1 MTAARKGEV
10 WWDMVLEWDK
20 GCHHDDCRQQKLGFK
35 HRDSFLSA
43 TRQANK
49 LRLMMTRGCGVPP
62 ASCRIVYIGQASAL
76 EKYLAERTAYTLKA
90 DAEHRARVKDV
101 IDRPVT
107 TRAGAKKTKL
117 KVRKALSKTHVSS
130 TGGAFRVR
138 DHDH

>member
-1 MTAARKGEV
+1 MSSRSGEV

-20 GCHHDDCRQQKLGFK
+20 GCHHDDCRVQKLGFK

-49 LRLMMTRGCGVPP
+49 LRLMLTRGCGVSP
-62 ASCRIVYIGQASAL
+62 ASCRIVYIGQTSSL
-76 EKYLAERTAYTLKA
+76 EKYLADRTVYLTKR
-90 DAEHRARVKDV
+90 DAEDRARVKELVEKDAK
-101 IDRPVT
+101 
-107 TRAGAKKTKL
+107 TRAGTKKTKL